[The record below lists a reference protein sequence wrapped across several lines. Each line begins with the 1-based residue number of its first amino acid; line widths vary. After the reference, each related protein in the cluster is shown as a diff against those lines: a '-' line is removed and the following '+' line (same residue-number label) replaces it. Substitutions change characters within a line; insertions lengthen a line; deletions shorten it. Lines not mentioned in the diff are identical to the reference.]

1 MRTALVTMSYLE
13 GVDSQGNDMKERLK
27 RFLNYYHNLDLG
39 FDELVIFDNCS
50 KVRSLSSLSFDGTFT
65 NQGKDNRCTVWKSA
79 IFDEVTLFRF
89 EEHLRR
95 LDVADGY
102 IYCWRAVYALRSLFA
117 GYDKIIFIDSD
128 AYVLSRRLINFMRT
142 CNQGFQSFWCPRHG
156 FPESS
161 LFIIN
166 KDAYPIF
173 EKYCDE
179 LSYEDRAWRSTRME
193 TSLPFTRVS
202 HDFNIDRFGEDNPTP
217 DQSREMD
224 AYLQA
229 NLKTKFHFNPWL

>member
-1 MRTALVTMSYLE
+1 MSYLE
-13 GVDSQGNDMKERLK
+13 GADSQGNDMKERLRK
-27 RFLNYYHNLDLG
+27 FLSYYSHLDLG
-39 FDELVIFDNCS
+39 FDDLIIFDNCS
-50 KVRSLSSLSFDGTFT
+50 GVRSLAALFFDGTFT
-65 NQGKDNRCTVWKSA
+65 NQGKDRSVSIWKNDVA
-79 IFDEVTLFRF
+79 TLFRF
-89 EEHLRR
+89 EERLRR

-128 AYVLSRRLINFMRT
+128 AYVLSRRLINFIKT
-142 CNQGFQSFWCPRHG
+142 CNHGFQSFWCPRHS

-161 LFIIN
+161 LFILN
-166 KDAYPIF
+166 RDAYPVF

-179 LSYEDRAWRSTRME
+179 LSYEDRARRSTRME

-202 HDFNIDRFGEDNPTP
+202 HDFNIDRFGEDNPP
-217 DQSREMD
+217 PPQSREMD

-229 NLKTKFHFNPWL
+229 NLETQFHFNPWL